1 MPLSTIIFFV
11 VTGLVMVGGLV
22 WTSARK
28 TKSKAAFQAA
38 VKAHPELYYVSQGGT
53 IPDPI
58 VIEDVPV
65 DPAA

>member
-11 VTGLVMVGGLV
+11 VCGLVMVGGLV
-22 WTSARK
+22 YTSVSKAK
-28 TKSKAAFQAA
+28 TKAAFQAA

-58 VIEDVPV
+58 VVDTPV
-65 DPAA
+65 DPTA